1 MSKQISIWCFISNK
15 HVAWNIWWN
24 KSFCFL
30 KNVDVQ
36 SLEDAIEKFINAA
49 QRFHST
55 YDPAPA
61 LNLLGH
67 HEFNDQLMEL
77 ERSFLLPQTR

>member
-1 MSKQISIWCFISNK
+1 MVLEQ
-15 HVAWNIWWN
+15 
-24 KSFCFL
+24 
-30 KNVDVQ
+30 NVDVN
-36 SLEDAIEKFINAA
+36 SISDAVEKFILSA

>member
-1 MSKQISIWCFISNK
+1 
-15 HVAWNIWWN
+15 
-24 KSFCFL
+24 
-30 KNVDVQ
+30 
-36 SLEDAIEKFINAA
+36 LEDAIEKFINAA

-77 ERSFLLPQTR
+77 ERSFLLPQTRLK